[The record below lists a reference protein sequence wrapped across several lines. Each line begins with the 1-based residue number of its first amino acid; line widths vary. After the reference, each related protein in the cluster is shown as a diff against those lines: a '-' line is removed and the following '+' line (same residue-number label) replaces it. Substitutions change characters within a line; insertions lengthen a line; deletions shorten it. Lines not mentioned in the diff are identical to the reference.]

1 MSTAG
6 RRLVPRRYQLKKEA
20 AWSTKSG
27 HPWIFRSSLSQAASI
42 FSDGQLVQLVDPEN
56 KPLGFGIYQENGV
69 VAVRVF
75 RLGEHPPD
83 TAWFRK
89 QVTKAIKKRE
99 NLRKYTSAFRAIHG
113 ENDGLPGIVVEVY
126 NETIVLQTYASSVDA
141 YGRWVAAEVA
151 AQLGLKNILWKQPAK
166 RVAAEGDTTAKVRIL
181 RGKVGE
187 LEKFREGQM
196 EFAADLKS
204 GQKSGTFLD
213 LRGLRKWVATQK
225 LVGKR
230 VLNLY
235 AYTGSLGLCAEQA
248 GAKEI
253 WEVDVAKPALEFAK
267 KNHVKDGTK
276 HHWFAADI
284 FKWLPDLEAKEV
296 FDLVIVDPPNMAAAT
311 SQVPVA
317 LKTYKKL
324 YTNAKKHVRPGG
336 LIVGACCTS
345 RIPRYEFE
353 KLVGTAL
360 GHEFKLLK
368 SLQPEDDHPVGFK
381 EGDYLKILIFER
393 WRG

>member
-1 MSTAG
+1 MNTVG
-6 RRLVPRRYQLKKEA
+6 TRLVPRRYQLKKEA

-42 FSDGQLVQLVDPEN
+42 FSDGQLVHLFDQDN
-56 KPLGFGIYQENGV
+56 KSLGFGIYQTSGV
-69 VAVRVF
+69 VSVRVF
-75 RLGEHPPD
+75 RLGDEPPD
-83 TAWFRK
+83 TKWFRK

-99 NLRKYTSAFRAIHG
+99 NLRKYTSAWRVIHG
-113 ENDGLPGIVVEVY
+113 ENDGLPGIVVEAY
-126 NETIVLQTYASSVDA
+126 NDTLVLQTYVSSVDTL
-141 YGRWVAAEVA
+141 GRYVVNLVADE
-151 AQLGLKNILWKQPAK
+151 LGMKNIVWKQPAK
-166 RVAAEGDTTAKVRIL
+166 RVAAEDTAETAKVRVL
-181 RGKVGE
+181 RGHVEG

-196 EFAADLKS
+196 EFAADLKA

-225 LVGKR
+225 LNGKR

-235 AYTGSLGLCAEQA
+235 AYTASLGACAEAA
-248 GAKEI
+248 GAKEV

-267 KNHVKDGTK
+267 KHHVKDVKK
-276 HHWFAADI
+276 HKWIAEDI
-284 FKWLPDLEAKEV
+284 FKWLPKLDDREM

-311 SQVPVA
+311 TQVPLA
-317 LKTYKKL
+317 LKTYQKL
-324 YTNAKKHVRPGG
+324 YQGAKKHVKPGG

-345 RIPRYEFE
+345 RIARYEFE
-353 KLVGTAL
+353 KTVGTTL
-360 GHEFKLLK
+360 GQEYKLLK

-393 WRG
+393 HR